1 MFLPSEMSLGP
12 TVIKRVPLIE
22 GQHFK
27 PIHQGDQL
35 VSARIERPLL
45 SKDIFEMRSAQV
57 GTPHLGEFI
66 FDEQNRVL
74 GRRIQFAPGL

>member
-12 TVIKRVPLIE
+12 TIVKRVPLID
-22 GQHFK
+22 GTHFK
-27 PIHQGDQL
+27 PVHQGAHL

-45 SKDIFEMRSAQV
+45 SKDIFEMRSREA